1 MDIKTRIR
9 VALGIEDEPVALA
22 FEGKL
27 KDGTII
33 VSEADALGEGVE
45 VMVMTEDGTT
55 IPVPVGTYEL
65 EDGKKFEVKEEGI
78 IASMEEAEEEEEVE
92 AGDDDE
98 DYKDDDKEEMS
109 VENKLSEFSEVV
121 MTIFQELREEIDTLK
136 SEIEEV
142 TNQSLA
148 KDENIEELQS
158 ENLELSKKLK
168 EEPATENI
176 NIRKFSEQK
185 AVKLTK
191 QEYNRLTAQERFLYN
206 LNK

>member
-1 MDIKTRIR
+1 
-9 VALGIEDEPVALA
+9 
-22 FEGKL
+22 
-27 KDGTII
+27 
-33 VSEADALGEGVE
+33 
-45 VMVMTEDGTT
+45 MTEDGTT